1 MTSPMKTLLAAAI
14 ALLALS
20 TDAHAQSSSRYT
32 VVQMVQTPLTREEL
46 GKALREGHVDVFGS
60 EPSDNRLA
68 MGWAQVALE
77 NGHGRYVW
85 NHNLG
90 NIAAWAVG
98 QTAYYNPGDGNY
110 YKDFHTFKEGAAAY
124 WSTVKR
130 CTKAIVDF
138 DAGDGTAAATHL
150 KQCNYYQAPV
160 APYARMLTDLF
171 SYFKRNILPG
181 MKSDQSTREEIQRLI
196 GGPASPT

>member
-1 MTSPMKTLLAAAI
+1 MSTMKTLTATI
-14 ALLALS
+14 FVLLALS
-20 TDAHAQSSSRYT
+20 HEAHAQNSSRYT
-32 VVQMVQTPLTREEL
+32 VVSMHQTPLTREEL
-46 GKALREGHVDVFGS
+46 AKALKEGHVDVFGA

-90 NIAAWAVG
+90 NVAAWAAG

-130 CTKAIVDF
+130 CARAMVDF
-138 DAGDGTAAATHL
+138 DAGDGNAAAAHL

-160 APYARMLTDLF
+160 APYARMLTDLYG
-171 SYFKRNILPG
+171 YFKRSILPG
-181 MKSDQSTREEIQRLI
+181 LNNERQLKEDIQRLI
-196 GGPASPT
+196 GTDAASPA